1 MSSEALAI
9 VMLAA
14 LIVMVL
20 SGIRL
25 AFAMMFLAVVFGFVF
40 RGQTILALFMQSI
53 FGVMQ
58 NEVLIAVPLF
68 VLMGNLLTKSGA
80 ADKLFSTMYE
90 LFGPIRGG
98 LAITTIIIS
107 TIFAAGT
114 GIIAASVTTMALMAL
129 PTMIRRGYDH
139 GLATGVV
146 CAGGTLGILIP
157 PSVMLVILGP
167 MVGVSVASLFAG
179 AIMPGLLLA
188 FFYLVYVVVKC
199 WLQPSAGP
207 AIPLEERV
215 SDKGQL
221 LLKAFLYLLPIL
233 ALLMAVLGSI
243 LLGIA
248 TPTEAS
254 AVGVLGAGLI
264 AALYRSLSLEAL
276 KDAVLDTVQVSSM
289 VFFVIIG
296 AAMFT
301 AVFLFMGGGRVISS
315 FVMDMGLSRW
325 AILALIML
333 LVFALGMVLDW
344 IGILFIVIPIFTPI
358 AAQLGF
364 DPLYFTLLVA
374 VNLQMSFLTPPFA
387 YSIFF
392 VKGVAPPEVK
402 TTSIYRGV
410 IPFVLLQAVV
420 LFLCVAYPQLLLWLP
435 NRT

>member
-1 MSSEALAI
+1 
-9 VMLAA
+9 MLAA

-129 PTMIRRGYDH
+129 PTMIRKGYDH

>member
-1 MSSEALAI
+1 
-9 VMLAA
+9 
-14 LIVMVL
+14 
-20 SGIRL
+20 
-25 AFAMMFLAVVFGFVF
+25 
-40 RGQTILALFMQSI
+40 
-53 FGVMQ
+53 
-58 NEVLIAVPLF
+58 
-68 VLMGNLLTKSGA
+68 
-80 ADKLFSTMYE
+80 
-90 LFGPIRGG
+90 
-98 LAITTIIIS
+98 
-107 TIFAAGT
+107 
-114 GIIAASVTTMALMAL
+114 
-129 PTMIRRGYDH
+129 
-139 GLATGVV
+139 
-146 CAGGTLGILIP
+146 
-157 PSVMLVILGP
+157 MLVILGP

>member
-1 MSSEALAI
+1 
-9 VMLAA
+9 MLAA